1 MRNEIS
7 RKSFELGVG
16 GPGTQTT
23 NLSLINRVT
32 LNKSCYLSEPSFPT
46 SEVRDLGW
54 GQLTS
59 FDHFTVHSD
68 GPRTDQFPHLQ

>member
-1 MRNEIS
+1 MS

-59 FDHFTVHSD
+59 FDHFTVDSD
-68 GPRTDQFPHLQ
+68 DPRIGQFPHLQ

>member
-7 RKSFELGVG
+7 RKSIELGVG

-32 LNKSCYLSEPSFPT
+32 LNKSCYPSKPRFPT
-46 SEVRDLGW
+46 SEVRDPGR
-54 GQLTS
+54 GQLTP
-59 FDHFTVHSD
+59 FDHFTVDSD
-68 GPRTDQFPHLQ
+68 GPRTGQFPHLQ

>member
-7 RKSFELGVG
+7 RKSIELGVG

-32 LNKSCYLSEPSFPT
+32 LNKSCYLSEPRFPT
-46 SEVRDLGW
+46 SEVRDPGQ

-59 FDHFTVHSD
+59 FDHFTVDSH
-68 GPRTDQFPHLQ
+68 GPRIGQFPHLQ